1 MRLTRVSLARP
12 LLARPLA
19 ALGVIV
25 LAGCIP
31 PANDTP
37 PAPGPEPV
45 ATAEPEPVA
54 PPPPPPPVAPSFAGH
69 WMDAPQTAGDWH
81 WRSAG
86 GESFAEFRS
95 AAGNVLVQF
104 NCTSDGEMVLAVANR
119 SPAASGFQVRTETRE
134 ALLPTGDREG
144 WLEARMAA
152 SDTLLDAIA
161 FSRGRFALE
170 VQGSDA
176 LYLPSY
182 PEITRVVEDC
192 RG

>member
-1 MRLTRVSLARP
+1 MTPTRTSLA
-12 LLARPLA
+12 APLA
-19 ALGVIV
+19 ALGTLA

-31 PANDTP
+31 PASDTP
-37 PAPGPEPV
+37 PAPRPEPV

-54 PPPPPPPVAPSFAGH
+54 PPPPPPVAPPFAGH
-69 WMDAPQTAGDWH
+69 WMDAPQTAGDWR

-86 GESFAEFRS
+86 GESFAEFSSS
-95 AAGNVLVQF
+95 AGVMLVQF
-104 NCTSDGEMVLAVANR
+104 NCTADGDMVLAVANR
-119 SPAASGFQVRTETRE
+119 WPGASGLRVRTETRE
-134 ALLPTGDREG
+134 ALVPTGDREG

-170 VQGSDA
+170 VQGGDA